1 MILVAVIAL
10 FVALGSAVDAY
21 MYKKE
26 KSRLYQKMEGWIAM
40 IDKTKST
47 EIHLRMIDMALGI
60 YHRMFNRKKPVRSFV
75 IIVSVSWV
83 LTSVMHVFGV
93 LYSNYD
99 NGNYHVQYWHDFLP
113 WYPAYIVNFI
123 FDAATIFFTIKILE
137 RIRGGGTLKSMSGI
151 VIDAII
157 AYVLLVLCVVSFEI
171 GAYFGKIINIGEQW
185 ADHHYDRYTHS
196 INHLDKLSENMHSL
210 EFEKERIDEVFRLGF
225 TDNAKIKFI
234 GADNLKC
241 LKSEIFVFPEAFFN
255 FIKKERIRA
264 EGTFV
269 YEITE
274 FDRRLTIQLE
284 TQEAYLTPSH
294 LSTAMTTF
302 LPTLVYLL
310 ILLIMYVSK
319 EIIYVTR
326 QFSLR
331 FLKSAVENAAGETF
345 DVSKFKPGLH
355 FGILLGVLSALV
367 KLAIELAKMA

>member
-40 IDKTKST
+40 IDKTKPT
-47 EIHLRMIDMALGI
+47 EMHLRMIDMALGI

-345 DVSKFKPGLH
+345 DVSK
-355 FGILLGVLSALV
+355 
-367 KLAIELAKMA
+367 